1 MFHEALLTSEQPGWS
16 IVRGVPLRA
25 LLGAAAV
32 GACIGWTIALLP
44 APSAGLYR
52 RVTILEDA
60 TPNPNGWF
68 YTEKPGGVS
77 DGDVQRKS
85 WAVAGYPICGEGRA
99 QSPID
104 IDTRHGNGPN
114 ARAIIERATPTLARA
129 LTLALTLA
137 AGDRGRAGPQ
147 HKLEPSCRRTHP
159 QHGPQLP
166 AHHAHGRAANGS
178 WLWHLAAR

>member
-1 MFHEALLTSEQPGWS
+1 MHRFQGEIKSELLGRSDLISGGEQGRPLSCAMFHEALLTSEQPGWS

-114 ARAIIERATPTLARA
+114 ARAIIERANPNISPCPNPSPNLSSRRSRA
-129 LTLALTLA
+129 CWTTA
-137 AGDRGRAGPQ
+137 
-147 HKLEPSCRRTHP
+147 
-159 QHGPQLP
+159 
-166 AHHAHGRAANGS
+166 
-178 WLWHLAAR
+178 